1 MAKENAVENTKP
13 EKPGKSGKPE
23 KKKYRRLIRWF
34 WILLLTP
41 VISFIC
47 LILGIAWFA
56 DLPDVEQLQN
66 PESSLATVVY
76 SSDGKELGRFYAE
89 NRVNV
94 KFKDIDPDIVHA
106 LIATEDERYYDHSG
120 IDAKSLGRV
129 FVKTFAGGDRSAGG
143 GSTITQQ
150 LAKMQF
156 TKNFDKASIT
166 ERAYQKLKEW
176 VIAVRLERLYTKEEI
191 AALYLNKYDFNYNA
205 VGIKSAAKVYFS
217 ANQDSVKIEEAAVL
231 VGMCQNPSRWNP
243 ILNPKNAVTRRN
255 IVLGQMEKNGYITKA
270 ELDSL
275 KELPIDVHFNPE
287 SHNEGLAPY
296 FREYLR
302 DNFLKKWCSEHL
314 KPDGK
319 PYDLYRDGLKI
330 YSTIDSRMQN
340 YAEEAVTEHMTN
352 LQGQFDKTLKNKKNA
367 PFSWRVKKDE
377 IESIMNSAK
386 KRSDRY
392 RKMKKAGE
400 SDEAIDKAFKT
411 PVAMTIFSWKGDI
424 DTVLSPID
432 SIRYYKSFLQ
442 TGFMAM
448 EPQTGYIRAWVGGID
463 FRHFKYDHVKE
474 SRRQVGSTFKPF
486 VYALAIQEGYSPCD
500 QIPCIKTCIMG
511 EDGKEWCPNNSGGKA
526 DEKYEN
532 KMITLKKALALSLN
546 YISAYLMK
554 QFGPASVVAFARN
567 VGITSPLEPVPSL
580 CLGTA
585 DISVYEMVGANSTF
599 ANKGTWIEP
608 TFVTRIEDKNGKVL
622 EEFIP
627 QSREVMSEEKAYIM
641 INLMQGVVDYGT
653 GSRLRRNYKL
663 MNPIAGKTGTTQ
675 NNSDGWF
682 IGLTPDL
689 VAGGW
694 VGGED
699 RSVHF
704 DLTDQGQG
712 AAMALPIWGLF
723 FQKVYADKTLKVSKG
738 AFDKP
743 SRKIQFDMDCSKF
756 DDEDIDTGYDPN
768 SGNIFGSDDGS

>member
-1 MAKENAVENTKP
+1 MSKEASAESANGKSSGKPAKP
-13 EKPGKSGKPE
+13 EKS
-23 KKKYRRLIRWF
+23 KYKRIVRWF

-41 VISFIC
+41 LIGFIGLVIC
-47 LILGIAWFA
+47 IALFA

-66 PESSLATVVY
+66 PESDLATVVL

-94 KFKDIDPDIVHA
+94 KFKDIDPDVIHA
-106 LIATEDERYYDHSG
+106 LIATEDERFYEHSG
-120 IDAKSLGRV
+120 IDGRSLGRV
-129 FVKTFAGGDRSAGG
+129 LFKTVAGGDRSSGG

-156 TKNFDKASIT
+156 HGRKA
-166 ERAYQKLKEW
+166 EHAGMFQRAYQKLKEW
-176 VIAVRLERLYTKEEI
+176 IIAIRLERLYTKEEI
-191 AALYLNKYDFNYNA
+191 AAMYLNKYDFNFNA

-217 ANQDSVKIEEAAVL
+217 ADADSLTVEQAATL
-231 VGMCQNPSRWNP
+231 IGMCQNPSAWNP
-243 ILNPKNAVTRRN
+243 ILNPNDAEKRRN
-255 IVLGQMEKNGYITKA
+255 IVLFQMKKNNFLTQAQY
-270 ELDSL
+270 DSL
-275 KELPIDVHFNPE
+275 KQLPVVVHFSPE
-287 SHNEGLAPY
+287 SHNEGPAPY

-302 DNFLKKWCSEHL
+302 DNFLKKWCNEHL
-314 KPDGK
+314 KPNDK

-330 YSTIDSRMQN
+330 YTTIDTRMQK
-340 YAEEAVTEHMTN
+340 YAEQSVDEHMRD
-352 LQGQFDKTLKNKKNA
+352 LQGQFDKTLKNKRNA
-367 PFSWRVKKDE
+367 PFSWRVKKEE
-377 IESIMNSAK
+377 IEAIMNSAK

-392 RKMKKAGE
+392 HHMKDSDA
-400 SDEAIDKAFKT
+400 SDEEIDKAFNT
-411 PVAMTIFSWKGDI
+411 PVAMRVFTWKGDK
-424 DTVLSPID
+424 DTTMTPMD

-448 EPQTGYIRAWVGGID
+448 EPQTGYIRAWVGGIN
-463 FRHFKYDHVKE
+463 FRHFKFDHVKE
-474 SRRQVGSTFKPF
+474 SKRQVGSTFKPF

-500 QIPCIKTCIMG
+500 QIPCVRTCIMG
-511 EDGKEWCPNNSGGKA
+511 EDKKEWCPDNAGGKA
-526 DEKYEN
+526 DEKYEGR
-532 KMITLKKALALSLN
+532 MITLRKALALSIN

-567 VGITSPLEPVPSL
+567 VGITSPLDAVPSL

-585 DISVYEMVGANSTF
+585 DISLYEMVGAYSTF

-622 EEFIP
+622 EEFVP
-627 QSREVMSEEKAYIM
+627 KTKEALSEEKAYIM

-653 GSRLRRNYKL
+653 GQRLRGKYKL

-682 IGLTPDL
+682 VGITPEL
-689 VAGGW
+689 VAGAW

-704 DLTDQGQG
+704 DLTEQGQG

-738 AFDKP
+738 PFDKP
-743 SRKIQFDMDCSKF
+743 SRKIMIDLDCSQVDKE
-756 DDEDIDTGYDPN
+756 DDDGDPYDPN
-768 SGNIFGSDDGS
+768 GSSLFGE

>member
-1 MAKENAVENTKP
+1 MAKENSDEKTKP
-13 EKPGKSGKPE
+13 EKSAKPQ
-23 KKKYRRLIRWF
+23 KKKYRRLIRIF

-41 VISFIC
+41 VIGFIG
-47 LILGIAWFA
+47 LVLGIAWFA

-94 KFKDIDPDIVHA
+94 KYKDIDPDIIHA
-106 LIATEDERYYDHSG
+106 LIATEDERYFEHSG
-120 IDAKSLGRV
+120 IDGKSLGRV
-129 FVKTFAGGDRSAGG
+129 VVKTVAGGDRSAGG

-156 TKNFDKASIT
+156 TKDAENVSIW
-166 ERAYQKLKEW
+166 ERGYQKLKEW
-176 VIAVRLERLYTKEEI
+176 VIAVKLERLYTKQEI
-191 AALYLNKYDFNYNA
+191 AALYLNKYDFNFNA

-217 ANQDSVKIEEAAVL
+217 TNQDSVKIEEAAVL
-231 VGMCQNPSRWNP
+231 VGMCQNPSKWNP
-243 ILNPKNAVTRRN
+243 ILNPKNALTRRN
-255 IVLGQMEKNGYITKA
+255 IVLGQMAKNGYITDKQ
-270 ELDSL
+270 LDSL
-275 KELPIDVHFNPE
+275 KQIPIDVKFNPE

-319 PYDLYRDGLKI
+319 PYDLYRDGLKV
-330 YSTIDSRMQN
+330 YTTIDTRMQK
-340 YAEEAVTEHMTN
+340 YAEEAVDEHMTN
-352 LQGQFDKTLKNKKNA
+352 LQAEFNKTLKNKRNA
-367 PFSWRVKKDE
+367 PFSWRVTKDE
-377 IESIMNSAK
+377 ISNIMNSAK

-392 RKMKKAGE
+392 KRLKKAGA
-400 SDEAIDKAFKT
+400 SDAEIDKVFST
-411 PVAMTIFSWKGDI
+411 PVEMTVFSWKGDI
-424 DTVLSPID
+424 DTTMSPMD

-500 QIPCIKTCIMG
+500 QVPCIKTCITG
-511 EDGKEWCPNNSGGKA
+511 EDGKEWCPNNSGGRA

-532 KMITLKKALALSLN
+532 KMITLRKALALSLN

-567 VGITSPLEPVPSL
+567 VGITSPLDPVPSL

-608 TFVTRIEDKNGKVL
+608 TFITRIEDKNGKVL

-627 QSREVMSEEKAYIM
+627 QSREVLSEEKAYIM

-653 GSRLRRNYKL
+653 GARLRSRYKL
-663 MNPIAGKTGTTQ
+663 TNPIAGKTGTTQ

-689 VAGGW
+689 VAGAW

-712 AAMALPIWGLF
+712 AAMALPIWGIF
-723 FQKVYADKTLKVSKG
+723 FQKVYADKSLKVSKG

-743 SRKIQFDMDCSKF
+743 SKKIMMDLDCSKF
-756 DDEDIDTGYDPN
+756 DDEDIDTGLDPN
-768 SGNIFGSDDGS
+768 GGNIFGSDDGSMP

>member
-1 MAKENAVENTKP
+1 MAKENLEKTKP
-13 EKPGKSGKPE
+13 EKTGKPE
-23 KKKYRRLIRWF
+23 KKKYRRLIRVFWF
-34 WILLLTP
+34 LLFAP
-41 VISFIC
+41 VIGFVC
-47 LILGIAWFA
+47 LLLGIAWFA

-76 SSDGKELGRFYAE
+76 SADAKEIGRFYAE

-94 KFKDIDPDIVHA
+94 KYKDIDQDVINA
-106 LIATEDERYYDHSG
+106 LIATEDERYFDHSG
-120 IDAKSLGRV
+120 IDGKSLGRV
-129 FVKTFAGGDRSAGG
+129 FIKTFAGGNRSAGG

-156 TKNFDKASIT
+156 TKNYDKASIT

-176 VIAVRLERLYTKEEI
+176 VIAVRLERLYTKKEI

-217 ANQDSVKIEEAAVL
+217 KTQDSLKIEEAAVL
-231 VGMCQNPSRWNP
+231 IGMCQNPSKWNP
-243 ILNPKNAVTRRN
+243 ILNPKNALIRRN
-255 IVLGQMEKNGYITKA
+255 IVLGQMEKNGYINDKQ
-270 ELDSL
+270 LDSL
-275 KELPIDVHFNPE
+275 KALPIEVHFNPE

-302 DNFLKKWCSEHL
+302 DNFLKKWCGEHL

-330 YSTIDSRMQN
+330 YSTIDSRMQK
-340 YAEEAVTEHMTN
+340 YAEEAVTEHMTT
-352 LQGQFDKTLKNKKNA
+352 LQGQFDKTLKNKRNA
-367 PFSWRVKKDE
+367 PFSWRVKKEE
-377 IESIMNSAK
+377 IENIMNSAK
-386 KRSDRY
+386 KRSERY
-392 RKMKKAGE
+392 RKMKKDGA
-400 SDEAIDKAFKT
+400 SDAEIDKAFNT
-411 PVAMTIFSWKGDI
+411 PAAMSIFSWKGDI
-424 DTVLSPID
+424 DTVMTPMD

-500 QIPCIKTCIMG
+500 QIPCIKTCITG

-567 VGITSPLEPVPSL
+567 VGITSPLDPVPSL

-608 TFVTRIEDKNGKVL
+608 TFITRIEDKNGKVL

-743 SRKIQFDMDCSKF
+743 ARKIQFDMDCSKF

-768 SGNIFGSDDGS
+768 SGNIFGADDGSRP

>member
-1 MAKENAVENTKP
+1 MANDTNTD
-13 EKPGKSGKPE
+13 
-23 KKKYRRLIRWF
+23 KKKPAKQLNHKRLIRWF

-41 VISFIC
+41 ILSFLLLVI
-47 LILGIAWFA
+47 GISLFA
-56 DLPDVEQLQN
+56 DLPDIEQLQN

-76 SSDGKELGRFYAE
+76 TSDNKELGRFYAE

-94 KFKDIDPDIVHA
+94 KYKDIDIDVVHA
-106 LIATEDERYYDHSG
+106 LVATEDERYFDHSG

-129 FVKTFAGGDRSAGG
+129 VVKTVAGGNRSSGG

-156 TKNFDKASIT
+156 TKNFENVSIFQ
-166 ERAYQKLKEW
+166 RAFQKLKEW
-176 VIAVRLERLYTKEEI
+176 VIAIRLERLYTKEEI
-191 AALYLNKYDFNYNA
+191 AALYLNKYDFNFNA

-217 ANQDSVKIEEAAVL
+217 TSQDSLKIEEAAVL

-243 ILNPKNAVTRRN
+243 ILNPNDAVTRRN
-255 IVLGQMEKNGYITKA
+255 IVLGQMKKNGYITDA
-270 ELDSL
+270 ACDSL
-275 KELPIDVHFNPE
+275 CDLPIEIHFNPE
-287 SHNEGLAPY
+287 SHNEGLGPY

-302 DNFLKKWCSEHL
+302 DNFLKKWCEENL
-314 KPDGK
+314 KQNGK
-319 PYDLYRDGLKI
+319 PYNLYRDGLKV
-330 YSTIDSRMQN
+330 YTTIDSRMQL
-340 YAEEAVTEHMTN
+340 YAEEAVQEHMTS
-352 LQGQFDKTLKNKKNA
+352 LQDEFNKTLKNKRNA
-367 PFSWRVKKDE
+367 PFSYRVSKDE
-377 IESIMNSAK
+377 ITNIMNSGK

-392 RKMKKAGE
+392 KRMKKGGATDAE
-400 SDEAIDKAFKT
+400 IDKAFETKL
-411 PVAMTIFSWKGDI
+411 PMRVFSWHGDI
-424 DTVLSPID
+424 DTVMSPID
-432 SIRYYKSFLQ
+432 SIRYYKGFLQ

-448 EPQTGYIRAWVGGID
+448 EPQTGYVRAWVGGID

-474 SRRQVGSTFKPF
+474 SKRQVGSTFKPF

-500 QIPCIKTCIMG
+500 QVPCIRTCIMG
-511 EDGKEWCPNNSGGKA
+511 DDQKEWCPDNSWNKKEEAKYGG
-526 DEKYEN
+526 
-532 KMITLKKALALSLN
+532 KMITLRKALALSLN

-554 QFGPASVVAFARN
+554 QFGPSSVVAFARN
-567 VGITSPLEPVPSL
+567 VGITSPMEPVPSL

-585 DISVYEMVGANSTF
+585 DISVYEMVGAFSTF

-608 TFVTRIEDKNGKVL
+608 TFITRIEDKNGKVL

-627 QSREVMSEEKAYIM
+627 KSKEAMSDEKAYIM
-641 INLMQGVVDYGT
+641 VNLMQGVVDYGT
-653 GSRLRRNYKL
+653 GGRLRSKYKL
-663 MNPIAGKTGTTQ
+663 TNPIAGKTGTTQ

-682 IGLTPDL
+682 IGITPDL
-689 VAGGW
+689 AAGAW

-723 FQKVYADKTLKVSKG
+723 FQKVYADKSLKVSKG
-738 AFDKP
+738 AFPKP
-743 SRKIQFDMDCSKF
+743 AHKIMLDMDCSKF

-768 SGNIFGSDDGS
+768 SGSLFGNDGDE

>member
-1 MAKENAVENTKP
+1 MAKENIEKTKP
-13 EKPGKSGKPE
+13 EKTGKPE
-23 KKKYRRLIRWF
+23 KKKYRRLIRVFWF
-34 WILLLTP
+34 LLFAP
-41 VISFIC
+41 VIGFVC
-47 LILGIAWFA
+47 LLLGIAWFA

-76 SSDGKELGRFYAE
+76 SADAKEIGRFYAE

-94 KFKDIDPDIVHA
+94 KYKDIDQDVINA
-106 LIATEDERYYDHSG
+106 LIATEDERYFDHSG

-129 FVKTFAGGDRSAGG
+129 FIRTFVGGDRSAGG

-156 TKNFDKASIT
+156 TKNYDKATIT

-176 VIAVRLERLYTKEEI
+176 VIAVRLERLYTKKEI

-217 ANQDSVKIEEAAVL
+217 TTQDSLKVEEAAVL
-231 VGMCQNPSRWNP
+231 IGMCQNPSKWNP
-243 ILNPKNAVTRRN
+243 ILNPKDALTRRN
-255 IVLGQMEKNGYITKA
+255 IVLGQMAKNGYLSDTQ
-270 ELDSL
+270 LDSL
-275 KELPIDVHFNPE
+275 KKLPIDVHFNPE

-330 YSTIDSRMQN
+330 YSTIDSRMQKH
-340 YAEEAVTEHMTN
+340 AEEAVTEHMTT
-352 LQGQFDKTLKNKKNA
+352 LQGQFDKTLKNKRNA
-367 PFSWRVKKDE
+367 PFSWRVKKEE
-377 IESIMNSAK
+377 IENIMNSAK
-386 KRSDRY
+386 KRSERY
-392 RKMKKAGE
+392 RKMKKAGA
-400 SDEAIDKAFKT
+400 SDAEIDKAFTT
-411 PVAMTIFSWKGDI
+411 PAAMTVFSWKGDI
-424 DTVLSPID
+424 DTVLTPMD

-500 QIPCIKTCIMG
+500 QVPCIKTCITG

-567 VGITSPLEPVPSL
+567 VGITSPLDPVPSL

-608 TFVTRIEDKNGKVL
+608 TFITRIEDKNGKVL

-627 QSREVMSEEKAYIM
+627 QSREVMSEEKAFIM
-641 INLMQGVVDYGT
+641 INLMQGVVDIGT

-689 VAGGW
+689 VAGAW

-723 FQKVYADKTLKVSKG
+723 FQKVYADKSLKVSKG

-768 SGNIFGSDDGS
+768 SGNPFGSDDGSHP